1 MAVLDAPPLRA
12 VVGDTWSWRW
22 ANGDY
27 PASAAWTNSWR
38 VVGDGVAL
46 SISATAEGD
55 GFLVSAS
62 ASATAALNIAAR
74 GLPATLIGWVSKGA
88 DRFQVYTGGLFILP
102 NPATITGDLRG
113 HAARTLAAIEA
124 MLEGSASKDQ
134 RSIKIGD
141 REIARI
147 PIPELLSLRDY
158 YQAEARR
165 EAEAAALA
173 SGRPRTRRVLTRMG
187 RG

>member
-12 VVGDTWSWRW
+12 AAGDTWTWRW
-22 ANGDY
+22 SHAEY
-27 PASAAWTNSWR
+27 PASAGWANSWR

-46 SISATAEGD
+46 SISSVAEGD
-55 GFLVSAS
+55 GFLVTAP
-62 ASATAALNIAAR
+62 ASATGALTIAAR
-74 GLPATLIGWVSKGA
+74 GLPASLIGWVSKA
-88 DRFQVYTGGLFILP
+88 AERFQVYSGQLFIQP
-102 NPATITGDLRG
+102 NPATVTGDLRG
-113 HAARTLAAIEA
+113 HATRTLAAIEA

-158 YQAEARR
+158 YANEARR
-165 EAEAAALA
+165 EHEANALA